1 MTTYKAGDVVSVE
14 FPFSDLQG
22 RKRRPG
28 LVLVADDL
36 DVLLARLT
44 THPPRDAADVALQHW
59 ADVGLPRASTV
70 RLTKLVTLDARLVHH
85 KVGQLRRD
93 DAEAIAR
100 AVQHFACSIVAELH
114 YGDS

>member
-28 LVLVADDL
+28 LVLVADDV

-44 THPPRDAADVALQHW
+44 THPPRDATDVVIQRW
-59 ADVGLPRASTV
+59 ADVPLPRASTV

-85 KVGQLRRD
+85 RVGHLRRD

-100 AVQHFACSIVAELH
+100 AVQHLACRIVAELH
-114 YGDS
+114 HCDS